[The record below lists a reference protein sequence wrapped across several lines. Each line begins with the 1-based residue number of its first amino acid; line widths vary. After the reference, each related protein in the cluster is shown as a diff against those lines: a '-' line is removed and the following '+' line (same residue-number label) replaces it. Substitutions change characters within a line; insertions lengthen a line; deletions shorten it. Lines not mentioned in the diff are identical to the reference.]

1 MKCQITK
8 NRIKVVDIG
17 DREVPPLLVVEEK
30 VTPIN
35 DVKQK
40 SRPTDGGNDASGQ
53 DTSVKSGQ
61 EGVGQC

>member
-1 MKCQITK
+1 MKCHITK

-17 DREVPPLLVVEEK
+17 DREVPPLVVVEEK
-30 VTPIN
+30 VTPKN

-40 SRPTDGGNDASGQ
+40 SRPTDGGSDASGQ
-53 DTSVKSGQ
+53 DTLVQSVQ